1 MHPTLPCT
9 LPDGIHAFQFEEVRE
24 ALDGADL
31 VICGVSSFGVD
42 WFAAEALPLLP
53 CGAPVLNVTK
63 GLLGYPDGSL
73 ETFPHFFD
81 RKRPDL
87 AFASIGG
94 PCASYELGE
103 RRQTLVCYCSEN
115 LATAKFARD
124 LLKTSYSSRVENSL
138 ISGAHDGKLHFNPQA
153 ALFAQSC
160 IEMRRLVRLL
170 GGNGDLAGGVPG
182 AGDLYLTIF
191 GGRTRR
197 LGTLLGRGLSH
208 MEVRKRLAGV
218 TLEAVSVITPVAEA
232 LRMRAKRKEVS
243 LQKFPLL
250 MHLDARLTRKSPWP
264 WTGTVSAKAACRT
277 AEGKQKLPMY
287 ATGERK
293 FLFHSFSLRPSEQQ
307 SGATHAGENGCD
319 SAEVLQQG
327 IDGESKESALLQQ
340 NGVFHGE
347 RGKRSKAAE
356 ESHR

>member
-1 MHPTLPCT
+1 
-9 LPDGIHAFQFEEVRE
+9 
-24 ALDGADL
+24 
-31 VICGVSSFGVD
+31 
-42 WFAAEALPLLP
+42 
-53 CGAPVLNVTK
+53 
-63 GLLGYPDGSL
+63 
-73 ETFPHFFD
+73 
-81 RKRPDL
+81 
-87 AFASIGG
+87 
-94 PCASYELGE
+94 
-103 RRQTLVCYCSEN
+103 
-115 LATAKFARD
+115 
-124 LLKTSYSSRVENSL
+124 
-138 ISGAHDGKLHFNPQA
+138 
-153 ALFAQSC
+153 
-160 IEMRRLVRLL
+160 
-170 GGNGDLAGGVPG
+170 
-182 AGDLYLTIF
+182 
-191 GGRTRR
+191 
-197 LGTLLGRGLSH
+197 
-208 MEVRKRLAGV
+208 
-218 TLEAVSVITPVAEA
+218 
-232 LRMRAKRKEVS
+232 MRAKRKEVS